1 MIGNRILNYKIISL
15 LGEGGMG
22 TVYKAF
28 DVQLE
33 RYVAIKIISP
43 KLVQNSTFLERFRNE
58 AKNQAKLTHPNIVSV
73 YGFLETP
80 EAIGFVMEF
89 VDGNTISQ
97 LLTEYGRLDLIY
109 SLRVIQQVLIA
120 IEYAHTS
127 GYIHRDLKPSN
138 IIIDRNGLV
147 KVMDFGISKSLTENQ
162 NLTRVG
168 SNIGTIH
175 YMSPEQ
181 IKGLAPTPKTDL
193 YSLGITLY
201 EMISGKTPYNFNS
214 DYEIYEAHLKMR
226 PPKISSVLPMIPV
239 EVDELILS
247 AMNKSSSIN
256 FENAGQFRHS
266 IENLIF
272 HLPVLIDRQNI
283 QGDINV
289 KNPSKI
295 HRSSNL
301 IIAFTLVITM
311 LVVGLSYLLIDKFIL
326 ENKTSKDF
334 SKNND
339 IQYLQSFGNFQS
351 VWDKIETGIKEKI
364 KSITYNAGTVIL
376 LGKNSVY
383 TSDNLGLSWKQI
395 YNTREV
401 LNELTNSD
409 ENTFIIGDNGIF
421 LIVDSENIIRNIKFP
436 TNDNL
441 VSIFVREK
449 ILTGTSSGTL
459 FLSDKKRI
467 KPSKI
472 TFPGKNSITSIFEME
487 SNIFVG
493 DLSGKM
499 YRSSDGG
506 NNWVVD
512 TFNQGYIKKILFVNP
527 FRGFFITSENS
538 AYLTTDGGKN
548 WNKFSLQN
556 KSQINDITFVNQ
568 KLGFICTSD
577 GNILISGNAGEDWIS
592 EKISGDSL
600 LKIFVSNNGLIFI
613 LTENGNILKNKI

>member
-577 GNILISGNAGEDWIS
+577 GNILISGSAGEDWIS

>member
-556 KSQINDITFVNQ
+556 KSQINDIIFVNQ

-613 LTENGNILKNKI
+613 LTEKGNILKNKI